1 MAPLPA
7 NLSTVSRPSTRAIKK
22 HTAAPAMA
30 LDQDSIAPCHQPNI
44 AAFAKVI
51 RNAGRGAA
59 TDENTIRKKDMTM
72 AYGP

>member
-1 MAPLPA
+1 
-7 NLSTVSRPSTRAIKK
+7 
-22 HTAAPAMA
+22 MA
-30 LDQDSIAPCHQPNI
+30 LDQDSMAPCHQPNI

-59 TDENTIRKKDMTM
+59 TDENTIRKKDMAM